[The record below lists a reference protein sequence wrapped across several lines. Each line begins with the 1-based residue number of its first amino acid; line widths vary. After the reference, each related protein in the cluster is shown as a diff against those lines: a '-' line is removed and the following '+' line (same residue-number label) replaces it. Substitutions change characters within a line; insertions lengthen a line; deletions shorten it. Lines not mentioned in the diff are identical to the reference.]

1 METIFV
7 KFVSLPGSEIQEL
20 AMVEGD
26 TVKDVLEKMDRPL
39 KGVVTVNGVEANFD
53 TVVEDGSRII
63 LTKKEVKNG

>member
-39 KGVVTVNGVEANFD
+39 EGVVTVNGVEANFD